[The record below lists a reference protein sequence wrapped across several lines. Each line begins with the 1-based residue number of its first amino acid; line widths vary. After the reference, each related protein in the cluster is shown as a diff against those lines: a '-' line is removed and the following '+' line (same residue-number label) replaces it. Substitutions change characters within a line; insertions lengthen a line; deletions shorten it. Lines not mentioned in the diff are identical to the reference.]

1 MGYESLKC
9 PAEWADSNEMEKE
22 LPEEGL
28 WRAYR
33 SEVEREKMGRSLR
46 TAAFV
51 LLVIQTAFIAT
62 DFLIFPELAARFL
75 LIRLTLNIYLGIVLF
90 RTSFTRPVGSTFGTA
105 LAGGAMLLAV
115 IYGSGGANSGYYT
128 GLVLLFVGIP
138 VLVPLSARQAGLIVL
153 ILFCSYASLA
163 ALSPGPVQWAT
174 FSLHVFFLSAAAF
187 ECVTSC
193 FLLDR
198 LRFADFLRRR
208 ELEQARDEL
217 RTLDREKSRFTANV
231 HHELRTPLTLM
242 LAPLESM
249 LGGEFGSV
257 SDGQRSYLRTM
268 HSNAL
273 RLLKLINNLLDL
285 AKIEG
290 KQLAIHRRPTR
301 VAGVV
306 EDLVSGARPLAERK
320 GVALETRGVDALPVV
335 NLDQDALEK
344 VIVNLVGNSLKFTE
358 RGGRIEVR
366 GRALEDG
373 GIELVVADTGVG
385 LPPDQLERI
394 FDRFAQV
401 DSSNTRRHEGTGI
414 GLALVKELVELH
426 GGRVWAES
434 GGVGHGSSF
443 HVVLP
448 AGEVDAAEQEQML
461 ETSTGRTA
469 TLGNTL
475 AAMEG
480 EIEFDAPEQG
490 AALRMAE
497 MQRTVERTESEA
509 SPAEPVRPASGSV
522 AADAPEVLVVED
534 NADMRRLLV
543 DLVGREFRVRAARNG
558 REGLE
563 AVRARHPD
571 LVLTDVMM
579 PEMSGTELCK
589 ALKTDAATRAIPV
602 VLVTS
607 KAEREMKIEGLE
619 LGADD
624 YVTKPFH
631 PRELL
636 ARVRSLVRLR
646 RLQAELAIRNA
657 LLESTNHE
665 LESTLLEL
673 KEAGVQLVQ
682 SERLAA
688 VGELA
693 AGVAHEVNNPVNFA
707 TNALKTLRAYVDDIR
722 RVTSRFAELEWDDP
736 AKLPA
741 QVRELERLE
750 NEVGFDELVGSLGE
764 LVEIVTDGLERTHR
778 LVADLRDFASPG
790 AAKRG
795 KVNLRRGL
803 ESTLQL
809 VRHALREARVELRVE
824 IADDLP
830 VLTGDARALNQVFL
844 NLLKNA
850 AEVLEGRG
858 GVVTLSAVADGAG
871 VVVRVSDDG
880 PGIAPELHAKLFAP
894 FYSTKEAGRGT
905 GLGLSISRRIVIDH
919 GGSIEVESA
928 PGHGTTFTVRLPV
941 GECERET
948 QT

>member
-1 MGYESLKC
+1 
-9 PAEWADSNEMEKE
+9 
-22 LPEEGL
+22 
-28 WRAYR
+28 
-33 SEVEREKMGRSLR
+33 
-46 TAAFV
+46 
-51 LLVIQTAFIAT
+51 
-62 DFLIFPELAARFL
+62 
-75 LIRLTLNIYLGIVLF
+75 
-90 RTSFTRPVGSTFGTA
+90 
-105 LAGGAMLLAV
+105 MLLAV
-115 IYGSGGANSGYYT
+115 IYGAGGIAGDYYV
-128 GLVLLFVGIP
+128 GLLLLFFGMA
-138 VLVPLSARQAGLIVL
+138 VLVPFSALESAGLVA
-153 ILFCSYASLA
+153 ILLVALAVSPLFLDEPIGFQAYA
-163 ALSPGPVQWAT
+163 T
-174 FSLHVFFLSAAAF
+174 HMFFVTAGGI
-187 ECVTSC
+187 ECVASC
-193 FLLDR
+193 ALLDR
-198 LRFADFLRRR
+198 LRFADFRQRR
-208 ELEQARDEL
+208 EIERARDEL
-217 RTLDREKSRFTANV
+217 KALDREKSRFTANI
-231 HHELRTPLTLM
+231 HHELRTPLTLT
-242 LAPLESM
+242 LAPLEAM
-249 LGGEFGSV
+249 LGGEFGAV
-257 SDGQRSYLRTM
+257 SETQRSYLRTM

-290 KQLAIHRRPTR
+290 RQLAIRRRPTR
-301 VAGVV
+301 VATAM
-306 EDLVSGARPLAERK
+306 EDLISGARPLAERK
-320 GVALETRGVDALPVV
+320 GVVLATRGVDSLPVA

-358 RGGRIEVR
+358 RGGRIEVS

-385 LPPDQLERI
+385 LPADQLERI

-434 GGVGHGSSF
+434 EGIGHGSQF

-448 AGEVDAAEQEQML
+448 LGEVDGEAQEEML
-461 ETSTGRTA
+461 ERPAGRTA

-480 EIEFDAPEQG
+480 ELEFDAPREADG
-490 AALRMAE
+490 LRLTE
-497 MQRTVERTESEA
+497 LQRTVERTEAEA
-509 SPAEPVRPASGSV
+509 EAGGVVVASRGPVP
-522 AADAPEVLVVED
+522 ADAPEVLVVED

-563 AVRARHPD
+563 AARERHPD

-579 PEMSGTELCK
+579 PEMSGTELCR
-589 ALKTDAATRAIPV
+589 ALKSDPLTQPIPV
-602 VLVTS
+602 MLVTS

-657 LLESTNHE
+657 LLESTNVE
-665 LESTLLEL
+665 LESTLSEL
-673 KEAGVQLVQ
+673 REAGVQLVQ
-682 SERLAA
+682 TERLAA

-707 TNALKTLRAYVDDIR
+707 TNALKTLRSYVDDIR
-722 RVTSRFAELEWDDP
+722 RVTGRFAELEWSDP
-736 AKLPA
+736 VKLPA
-741 QVRELERLE
+741 QARELQRLE
-750 NEVGFDELVGSLGE
+750 HEVGFDELVGSLGE
-764 LVEIVTDGLERTHR
+764 LVGIVTEGLERTHR

-790 AAKRG
+790 AGRRG
-795 KVNLRRGL
+795 EVNLQRGL

-809 VRHALREARVELRVE
+809 VRHALREARVEVRVE
-824 IADDLP
+824 IEEDLP
-830 VLTGDARALNQVFL
+830 LLTGDARAINQVFL

-850 AEVLEGRG
+850 AEALEGRG
-858 GVVTLSAVADGAG
+858 GIVTVSAGVDGAW
-871 VVVRVSDDG
+871 VVVRVRDDG
-880 PGIAPELHAKLFAP
+880 PGVAPELHEKLFEP

-905 GLGLSISRRIVIDH
+905 GLGLSISRRILNDH
-919 GGSIEVESA
+919 GGSIELESG
-928 PGHGTTFTVRLPV
+928 PGQGTTFSIRLPV
-941 GECERET
+941 GDRERET

>member
-1 MGYESLKC
+1 
-9 PAEWADSNEMEKE
+9 
-22 LPEEGL
+22 
-28 WRAYR
+28 
-33 SEVEREKMGRSLR
+33 
-46 TAAFV
+46 
-51 LLVIQTAFIAT
+51 
-62 DFLIFPELAARFL
+62 
-75 LIRLTLNIYLGIVLF
+75 
-90 RTSFTRPVGSTFGTA
+90 
-105 LAGGAMLLAV
+105 
-115 IYGSGGANSGYYT
+115 
-128 GLVLLFVGIP
+128 
-138 VLVPLSARQAGLIVL
+138 
-153 ILFCSYASLA
+153 
-163 ALSPGPVQWAT
+163 
-174 FSLHVFFLSAAAF
+174 
-187 ECVTSC
+187 
-193 FLLDR
+193 
-198 LRFADFLRRR
+198 
-208 ELEQARDEL
+208 
-217 RTLDREKSRFTANV
+217 
-231 HHELRTPLTLM
+231 
-242 LAPLESM
+242 M
-249 LGGEFGSV
+249 LGGEFGAV
-257 SDGQRSYLRTM
+257 TDTQRSYLRSM

-290 KQLAIHRRPTR
+290 KQLKIRRRPVR
-301 VAGVV
+301 MAGLVEELVA
-306 EDLVSGARPLAERK
+306 GARPLAERK
-320 GVALETRGVDALPVV
+320 GVRLETRGIEDLPLANVDR
-335 NLDQDALEK
+335 DALEK

-358 RGGRIEVR
+358 RGGRIEVG
-366 GRALEDG
+366 GRAVEGGKG
-373 GIELVVADTGVG
+373 GIELTVSDTGVG
-385 LPPDQLERI
+385 LPADQLERI

-434 GGVGHGSSF
+434 AGLGHGSTF
-443 HVVLP
+443 HIVLP
-448 AGEVDAAEQEQML
+448 PGEEDVGDQEELLEGAAPR
-461 ETSTGRTA
+461 SA
-469 TLGNTL
+469 ALGNTL

-480 EIEFDAPEQG
+480 ELELDAPQP
-490 AALRMAE
+490 AAAGLRLAE
-497 MQRTVERTESEA
+497 MEHTVERTESAA
-509 SPAEPVRPASGSV
+509 STAQLAPRAPGPVGPES
-522 AADAPEVLVVED
+522 PEVLVVED

-543 DLVGREFRVRAARNG
+543 DLVGREYRVRSARNG

-563 AVRARHPD
+563 AVRALHPD

-589 ALKTDAATRAIPV
+589 ALKTDPATQAIPV

-657 LLESTNHE
+657 LLESTNAE
-665 LESTLLEL
+665 LESTLVDL

-707 TNALKTLRAYVDDIR
+707 TNALKTLRTYVGDIR
-722 RVTSRFAELEWDDP
+722 RVTGRFAELDWHDA
-736 AKLPA
+736 AKLPE

-750 NEVGFDELVGSLGE
+750 NEVGFDELVGSLDE
-764 LVEIVTDGLERTHR
+764 LVGIVTEGLERTHR

-795 KVNLRRGL
+795 VVDLRRGL

-809 VRHALREARVELRVE
+809 VRHALRESRVELRVE
-824 IADDLP
+824 IAENLP
-830 VLTGDARALNQVFL
+830 PLTGDARALNQVFL

-871 VVVRVSDDG
+871 VVVRVTDDG

-894 FYSTKEAGRGT
+894 FYSTKEAGKGT
-905 GLGLSISRRIVIDH
+905 GLGLSISRRIVLDH
-919 GGSIEVESA
+919 DGSIEVDSE
-928 PGHGTTFTVRLPV
+928 PGRGTTFTVRLPV
-941 GECERET
+941 GERERET
-948 QT
+948 QA